1 MRTIPVIFLFL
12 FFTIHLSLSTF
23 AFALEIGRIEV
34 VNQKDGLVRISYDQG
49 QNWKIAGKV
58 LYPTDKINK
67 KGFTAGNWVGSG
79 EVAAVSVNAIHIKT
93 GEYNQRPGIF
103 SLLPKE
109 FAEKPRNYNSF
120 LSPNSSITT
129 NIPAGK
135 EIFGS
140 SCAPMVGSQVLV
152 NGKRFAD
159 EYVPKVGDIFTIIV
173 DRPSAYPKEIIFEN
187 KFGGKVEEVWL
198 NGSRKIIGQV
208 FKPVL
213 GVGRFPGTLY
223 ASCGRIRANHPGVI
237 DISTSPLGEVGGFQ
251 IIPFEHAES
260 DEMVYSKTK
269 TQWMVIGPV
278 SFEGQNIAGSAPLF
292 KYFIYPSFDAK
303 SLSSAKWKEEF
314 LSRFL
319 VEYKGEKDKAWKPLK
334 VQVVELDKELPP
346 WAGDAFKNATYFR
359 ILFPQ

>member
-1 MRTIPVIFLFL
+1 MRKIPVFFLFV
-12 FFTIHLSLSTF
+12 FFTICFSLFTF
-23 AFALEIGRIEV
+23 SLALEIGRIEIT
-34 VNQKDGLVRISYDQG
+34 NQKNGLIRVSQDQG
-49 QNWKIAGKV
+49 QTWKNVGKV
-58 LYPTDKINK
+58 LYPTDKVNK
-67 KGFTAGNWVGSG
+67 KGFTAGNWVGLG

-129 NIPAGK
+129 DIPAGR

-140 SCAPMVGSQVLV
+140 SCAPLVSSQVLV

-187 KFGGKVEEVWL
+187 KFGGKVEEIWI
-198 NGSRKIIGQV
+198 NGNRQVIGQV
-208 FKPVL
+208 FKPVM

-237 DISTSPLGEVGGFQ
+237 DISTSPLGQVGGFQ

-260 DEMVYSKTK
+260 DEMVFSKTK

-278 SFEGQNIAGSAPLF
+278 SFEGQRIAGSAPLF
-292 KYFIYPSFDAK
+292 KYFIYPSFDEK
-303 SLSSAKWKEEF
+303 SLSSPKWKEEF

-319 VEYKGEKDKAWKPLK
+319 VEYKEEKDKNWKPLK
-334 VQVVELDKELPP
+334 VRVVELDKELPL
-346 WAGDAFKNATYFR
+346 WAEDSFKNTTQFR